1 MDDERIIG
9 HTIKRILSD
18 HHEVNVLDSAREA
31 QRLLAENES
40 FDLILCDMMIP
51 EFSGMDL
58 YDWLLEAN
66 PDLGSRLVFMTGG
79 AFTPKATE
87 YLERVSNLHIEKPFD
102 VTNLRKLV
110 NELIVSF
117 RSKKNSSNLDV
128 SPF

>member
-1 MDDERIIG
+1 M
-9 HTIKRILSD
+9 
-18 HHEVNVLDSAREA
+18 
-31 QRLLAENES
+31 LAEDES

-58 YDWLLEAN
+58 YDWLLEFN

-102 VTNLRKLV
+102 ITNLRKLV

-117 RSKKNSSNLDV
+117 RSKKNLSNPDV